1 MLWPEAPRRCCWP
14 GPDIRWPFPGSLLL
28 GEQHVM
34 KLWFGRN
41 FPQKNS
47 MCDDVMAES
56 GAEGK
61 GHGDGAI

>member
-1 MLWPEAPRRCCWP
+1 M
-14 GPDIRWPFPGSLLL
+14 

-41 FPQKNS
+41 FLQKNS
-47 MCDDVMAES
+47 MCDDVMTES

-61 GHGDGAI
+61 GHGDGVI